1 MVEAVVVLAS
11 STPAAPWLRFFRR
24 RPFPYSS
31 RQHLDCSKCA
41 EIRLSQYYFCLDS
54 ELFEVDP
61 DYRVGASSAGVG
73 GFRLEELAPR
83 DSQMQELC

>member
-11 STPAAPWLRFFRR
+11 TSTTPSLRFF
-24 RPFPYSS
+24 PFLHSS
-31 RQHLDCSKCA
+31 RQHLDCSNCA

-61 DYRVGASSAGVG
+61 DYRVGASSGAG
-73 GFRLEELAPR
+73 GFRLE
-83 DSQMQELC
+83 LCGRRC